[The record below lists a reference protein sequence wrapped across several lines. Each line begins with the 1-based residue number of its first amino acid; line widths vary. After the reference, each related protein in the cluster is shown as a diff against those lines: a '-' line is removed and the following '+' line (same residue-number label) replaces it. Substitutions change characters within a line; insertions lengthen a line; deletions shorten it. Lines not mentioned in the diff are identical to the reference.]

1 MTHGTCIELE
11 RFKTVQQASHLLHD
25 ALSRACT
32 AHREHVVQLC
42 LAATCSDPCSQS
54 QICRIRF
61 SLALSR
67 EEPQVHASSDAEI
80 MEPSESKTT
89 SDWLW
94 FAVESVTSK
103 LSETDRD
110 WLAEECRPADTIVER
125 STQQKIMTKSLAEG
139 KEFVDAALEAH
150 PTMARSGSDW
160 DLCSKLYT
168 SISQEHAGQ
177 ADSSVYTLGQVRGC
191 KHVVHR
197 PVTLTGSR
205 SSISMA

>member
-1 MTHGTCIELE
+1 
-11 RFKTVQQASHLLHD
+11 
-25 ALSRACT
+25 
-32 AHREHVVQLC
+32 
-42 LAATCSDPCSQS
+42 
-54 QICRIRF
+54 
-61 SLALSR
+61 
-67 EEPQVHASSDAEI
+67 

-89 SDWLW
+89 GDWLW

-125 STQQKIMTKSLAEG
+125 STQQKIVTKSLAEG

-197 PVTLTGSR
+197 PVTLTASR
-205 SSISMA
+205 SSISMAQLISQKSGGNVPDEIPQYRRLHHAKALTTAVLQFHKTPWMLKSMTSDNLFFCKTSQVAPQRVQYSSAPTLTQD